1 MQMPTSCNWCRL
13 YKKGTLFDQLE
24 KALCK
29 FHGDQ
34 AIQIS
39 FDNNN

>member
-1 MQMPTSCNWCRL
+1 MEMPTSCNWCRL

-24 KALCK
+24 KA